1 MKKKFIHLAQF
12 LTHGPT
18 YHSLAM
24 WRHPETVGRGYDWTQ
39 PELYQHIAKVCE
51 RGTFAMVFFAALSYI
66 SDTSRVEILL
76 APELQPPRCDGG
88 QHLKGGRGTSLR
100 D

>member
-24 WRHPETVGRGYDWTQ
+24 WLHPRTEWTEASWRT
-39 PELYQHIAKVCE
+39 PELYQHIAQVCE
-51 RGTFAMVFFAALSYI
+51 RGLFDMVFFAYLNYI
-66 SDTSRVEILL
+66 SDSYN
-76 APELQPPRCDGG
+76 G
-88 QHLKGGRGTSLR
+88 SLEPALR
-100 D
+100 

>member
-1 MKKKFIHLAQF
+1 MKKKSIHLAQF

-24 WRHPETVGRGYDWTQ
+24 WRHPETVGRAYDWTQ

-51 RGTFAMVFFAALSYI
+51 RGKFDMVFFADLNKI
-66 SDTSRVEILL
+66 SET
-76 APELQPPRCDGG
+76 
-88 QHLKGGRGTSLR
+88 
-100 D
+100 